1 MIPRLSDILGLLE
14 EIAPSSLAESWDN
27 PGMQVGSYSQKI
39 KKIYVALD
47 PTLEALKTASKADA
61 QLLLTHHPLIFRPI
75 SNVDMGCF
83 PGNVIAEAATKGI
96 SVVGVHTNLDV
107 SKGGLNDIL
116 AKLLGLEKI
125 EVLKEINGFE
135 GAGFGRIGFLPETSQ
150 FQPFVEKVKGILGTK
165 TLRVIPNG
173 EGKIRKVSVV
183 TGSGGSLIS
192 LASEKGADVLLTG
205 DVNHHQALEAKSLNL
220 ALIDG
225 GHFNTEK
232 STFRIFAEQLRDI
245 FMDKSWDVVI
255 QVDEKEVDPLCGG
268 P

>member
-1 MIPRLSDILGLLE
+1 MIPNLRDILCFLE
-14 EIAPSSLAESWDN
+14 EVAPSRLAESWDN
-27 PGMQVGSYSQKI
+27 PGMQVGAHLQKI

-47 PTLEALKTASKADA
+47 PTLEALKTASNADA
-61 QLLLTHHPLIFRPI
+61 QLLLTHHPLIFKPI
-75 SNVDMGCF
+75 SNIDIGCY
-83 PGNVIAEAATKGI
+83 PGNIIAEATIKDI

-135 GAGFGRIGFLPETSQ
+135 GAGLGRIGFLPETSQ
-150 FQPFVEKVKGILGTK
+150 LQPFVEKVKGILGTK

-173 EGKIRKVSVV
+173 DGKIRKVSVV
-183 TGSGGSLIS
+183 TGSGGSLVS
-192 LASEKGADVLLTG
+192 VASEKGADVLLTG
-205 DVNHHQALEAKSLNL
+205 DINHHHALEAKSLGL

-232 STFRIFAEQLRDI
+232 STFRIFAEQLQNI
-245 FMDKSWDVVI
+245 FMEKGWEVVI
-255 QVDEKEVDPLCGG
+255 EVDEKEVDPLCGG